1 MVDCSPQQARFK
13 EVNTV
18 EVRYVNPSAGKQERE
33 RESVV
38 RGRHAQVPGKQDE
51 PKVMMISSGFS
62 FYLVFGKGQS
72 EPYSWTCMPKKHTS
86 TPSISSNA
94 KSALVL

>member
-1 MVDCSPQQARFK
+1 MICKPVCK
-13 EVNTV
+13 T
-18 EVRYVNPSAGKQERE
+18 NPRKGKMHK
-33 RESVV
+33 VLTGI
-38 RGRHAQVPGKQDE
+38 RGNIIPGFLYE
-51 PKVMMISSGFS
+51 

-72 EPYSWTCMPKKHTS
+72 EPYSWTCMPKKQTS